1 MTIRVSVLGARG
13 RMGREVVAAVEAAQG
28 LELAAALDVGDE
40 LATVVHV
47 GTEVVVDFTNPA
59 AVMDNLQFCIDSN
72 IHVVVGTSGFT
83 PERLAQVNDWLVGH
97 DRVGVLIASNFGIAA
112 VLMMQFAAAAAP
124 YFESVEIVELHHPGK
139 VDAPSGTAR
148 RTAELIGEARTRA
161 SSPAMPDATTQELD
175 GARGAVVDGVRI
187 HAVRSRGM
195 IAHQEVILGTAGELL
210 TIRHDSMNRE
220 SFMPGVLLA
229 VREIVDRPG
238 LTFGLEHLLDLGGQ
252 GSPKT

>member
-1 MTIRVSVLGARG
+1 MTIRVSVLGAGG
-13 RMGREVVAAVEAAQG
+13 RMGREVVAAVVAAQG
-28 LELAAALDVGDE
+28 LELAAALDVDDD
-40 LATVVHV
+40 LATLVEAR
-47 GTEVVVDFTNPA
+47 TQLVVDFTSPA
-59 AVMDNLQFCIDSN
+59 AVMANLQFCIDN
-72 IHVVVGTSGFT
+72 DIDVVVGTSGFT
-83 PERLAQVNDWLVGH
+83 PDRLAQVQGWLAGH
-97 DRVGVLIASNFGIAA
+97 DDVGVLIASNFGIAA

-124 YFESVEIVELHHPGK
+124 YFDSVEIVELHHPGK

-161 SSPAMPDATTQELD
+161 GSPAMPDATTEELD

-187 HAVRSRGM
+187 HAIRSRGM

-229 VREIVDRPG
+229 VREIASRPG